1 METQIATATKIIN
14 ARADTIYNILADY
27 RHGHP
32 SILPRQYFL
41 SMNVEEG
48 GVGAGTVVNFKMR
61 LLGQTQSFHSIITE
75 PQPGRFLVET
85 ELESK
90 IPTSFHLVPIG
101 KGDQSQLTITTEL
114 EGKNAVESFIAKWV
128 LQQVYREELELITQ
142 ASENPG
148 TFRGSNLEN
157 KISSPSFWP
166 FLFRK
171 TSQHD

>member
-14 ARADTIYNILADY
+14 AQADMIYKIIADY

-41 SMNVEEG
+41 SMNVEQG

-85 ELESK
+85 DMESK

-101 KGDQSQLTITTEL
+101 KGDQSQLTIMTEL

-128 LQQVYREELELITQ
+128 LQQVYREELELITE
-142 ASENPG
+142 AAENPEISRA
-148 TFRGSNLEN
+148 FNLEN
-157 KISSPSFWP
+157 QTSSPSF
-166 FLFRK
+166 
-171 TSQHD
+171 

>member
-14 ARADTIYNILADY
+14 ARADMIYKIIADY

-48 GVGAGTVVNFKMR
+48 GVGAGTVVNFKMY
-61 LLGQTQSFHSIITE
+61 LLGQTQSFHSIVTE

-85 ELESK
+85 DIESK

-128 LQQVYREELELITQ
+128 LQQVYREELELITE
-142 ASENPG
+142 AAENPEIS
-148 TFRGSNLEN
+148 RALNLEN
-157 KISSPSFWP
+157 QKSSPSF
-166 FLFRK
+166 
-171 TSQHD
+171 